1 MSEDAP
7 RIIRNVAV
15 PLGSNAA
22 TIKAAVARQGDLD
35 AQEILEIRPIKL
47 SLDARKG
54 QPQHIY
60 TVAVWLRGEDPPVE
74 APIAPR
80 LGKMKSLRAGEA
92 PIIVGAG
99 PAGLWAALRFIEA
112 GQPCILLDRGG
123 AMTTRHKAV
132 VGLRRH
138 GKLNPENNLCF
149 GEGGAGTYS
158 DGKLYTRK
166 KDPNIMRIYRD
177 LIAFGAQEDILFQ
190 AHPHVGTNRLVRV
203 LDALRIFLMESGCE
217 LRFEARVDGL
227 LQDTKGKICGVRLE
241 DGEELTAPGVIFA
254 TGHSARDTYQWLH
267 DMGVPMAPK
276 SLAIG
281 ARVEHPQALID
292 RIQYGGAC
300 GHSDLEAATYAVTA
314 RIGQR
319 GVYSFCMCPGG
330 FVIPTPVEPEHLN
343 VNGMSSANRGSD
355 FANSALVVTV
365 DATDFYL
372 ERPGDLDHLGP
383 LKGIAFQ
390 RSLEAAAYEAGGGG
404 YRAPAQRLTDFLD
417 DRPSQDV
424 PRSSYRPGITATSVR
439 QLLPRRLHDPLARS
453 LLHFDKKMPGFL
465 TAEAILI
472 GLETTT
478 SSPVRIARDDATM
491 TPPDFPGFYPCGEG
505 AGRAGGIVSSAL
517 EGLLCAEALL
527 STLP

>member
-1 MSEDAP
+1 
-7 RIIRNVAV
+7 
-15 PLGSNAA
+15 
-22 TIKAAVARQGDLD
+22 
-35 AQEILEIRPIKL
+35 
-47 SLDARKG
+47 
-54 QPQHIY
+54 
-60 TVAVWLRGEDPPVE
+60 
-74 APIAPR
+74 
-80 LGKMKSLRAGEA
+80 MKC
-92 PIIVGAG
+92 P
-99 PAGLWAALRFIEA
+99 
-112 GQPCILLDRGG
+112 
-123 AMTTRHKAV
+123 
-132 VGLRRH
+132 
-138 GKLNPENNLCF
+138 
-149 GEGGAGTYS
+149 
-158 DGKLYTRK
+158 
-166 KDPNIMRIYRD
+166 
-177 LIAFGAQEDILFQ
+177 
-190 AHPHVGTNRLVRV
+190 
-203 LDALRIFLMESGCE
+203 
-217 LRFEARVDGL
+217 
-227 LQDTKGKICGVRLE
+227 
-241 DGEELTAPGVIFA
+241 PGVIFA

-267 DMGVPMAPK
+267 ELGIPMEPK

-292 RIQYGGAC
+292 QIQYGQAC
-300 GHSDLEAATYAVTA
+300 GHADLEAAAYALTA

-365 DATDFYL
+365 DETDFYL
-372 ERPGDLDHLGP
+372 EQPGDLDHLGP

-390 RSLEAAAYEAGGGG
+390 RHLESTAYQAGGGG

-424 PRSSYRPGITATSVR
+424 PRSSYRPGITPASVR

-465 TAEAILI
+465 TSEAILI

-478 SSPVRIARDDATM
+478 SSPVRVARDDTTM
-491 TPPDFPGFYPCGEG
+491 TAPGFPGLYPCGEG

-527 STLP
+527 GTLT